1 VFVNFRDQERLAKVR
16 RLIASGQAKELRI
29 AGGLSL
35 SEAGAPVP
43 ADASTV
49 WRWENGKRMPRGDA
63 ALRYLRVLE
72 MLEQIRAA
80 S

>member
-1 VFVNFRDQERLAKVR
+1 MNFRDQERLAKVR
-16 RLIASGQAKELRI
+16 RLIASGQAKGLRI

-35 SEAGAPVP
+35 SEAGAPVGV
-43 ADASTV
+43 DASTV
-49 WRWENGKRMPRGDA
+49 WRWENARRLPRGQT

-72 MLEQIRAA
+72 MLESLRAA

>member
-1 VFVNFRDQERLAKVR
+1 MFVNFRDQERLAKVR
-16 RLIASGQAKELRI
+16 RLIMSGQAKELRI

-35 SEAGAPVP
+35 SETGEPVGV
-43 ADASTV
+43 DASTV
-49 WRWENGKRMPRGDA
+49 WRWENARRLPRGQT

-72 MLEQIRAA
+72 MLESLRAA